1 MNEIAMHGRG
11 GQGVVVALRMLA
23 QAFFEE
29 GYEVQTFPSFGAER
43 RGAPLVAFLRVSK
56 EKISERCGL
65 YQQDHLMILDKKIL
79 DSIDVNQG
87 VKEDAFIII
96 NCPELPS
103 TYSNKLARYRVVT
116 FDCNL
121 VAKEHQLGSSQMP
134 VVNTIMLGVFA
145 KVTGL
150 VRIDSVAKG
159 IKRWLPASSEGN
171 IRAARTAY
179 EKAQS
184 YSAG

>member
-1 MNEIAMHGRG
+1 MNEITVHGRG
-11 GQGVVVALRMLA
+11 GQGVVVAARMLA

-79 DSIDVNQG
+79 DSIDLSQG
-87 VKEDAFIII
+87 VKQDAVIII
-96 NCPELPS
+96 NSPEPPE

-121 VAKEHQLGSSQMP
+121 VAREHRLGSSQMP
-134 VVNTIMLGVFA
+134 AINTVMLGVFA

-150 VRIDSVAKG
+150 VKMDSVAKG
-159 IKRWLPASSEGN
+159 IKRWLPGIAEGN
-171 IRAARTAY
+171 IRAARAAY

-184 YSAG
+184 YSAE